1 VRTKPILYDDDS
13 PSELQLNRRQR
24 MRELLRLSRVADV
37 HSRNELRDPTNAA
50 HREMV
55 EIMERLTR

>member
-1 VRTKPILYDDDS
+1 
-13 PSELQLNRRQR
+13 
-24 MRELLRLSRVADV
+24 MLRGLAEAVVALAAAACNSDV
-37 HSRNELRDPTNAA
+37 HSRNELRDPTA

>member
-1 VRTKPILYDDDS
+1 MRTKPILYDDDS

-24 MRELLRLSRVADV
+24 MRELPRLSRVADV
-37 HSRNELRDPTNAA
+37 HSRNELRDPTA

>member
-1 VRTKPILYDDDS
+1 MRTKPTLYDDDS

-37 HSRNELRDPTNAA
+37 HSRNELRESDRAS
-50 HREMV
+50 
-55 EIMERLTR
+55 